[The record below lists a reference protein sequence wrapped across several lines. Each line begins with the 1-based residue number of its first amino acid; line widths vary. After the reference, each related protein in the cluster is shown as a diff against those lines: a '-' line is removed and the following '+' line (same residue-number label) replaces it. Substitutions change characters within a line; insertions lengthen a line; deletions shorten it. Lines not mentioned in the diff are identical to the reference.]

1 MEAMLSILVG
11 VGLAAATGFRIFVP
25 PLILSLAA
33 RSGHVELASSLEWL
47 ASDAALWSFAAATLL
62 EVGAYYVPWLDNLL
76 DTVATPAAVV
86 AGVLVTGSMTGDL
99 SPWLRWSVAVLAGG
113 GTAAVF
119 QGLTAGSRVISS
131 ATTLGLANPLVA
143 TLEAVASVVLTVLS
157 ISFPLLLVIALGAL
171 FWLAATRIAG
181 RFGSRRRSVVADTG

>member
-11 VGLAAATGFRIFVP
+11 VGLAAATGFRIFMP

-33 RSGHVELASSLEWL
+33 RSGHVDLAPSLEWL

-86 AGVLVTGSMTGDL
+86 AGVLVTGSVTGEL

-119 QGLTAGSRVISS
+119 QGLTAGSRAISS

-143 TLEAVASVVLTVLS
+143 TLEAIASVVLTVLS
-157 ISFPLLLVIALGAL
+157 ILSPLLLVVVLGAL

-181 RFGSRRRSVVADTG
+181 RLGGRRRSAAASG